1 MLSEHQPLIVNA
13 VADLA
18 GAIAFAIFLTLA
30 LRGATIRQW
39 RDNVLSIGSA
49 ALALLWNAGSFLVLL
64 LPPGSFQLTVEA
76 VRYSALSLLP
86 AVLLDL
92 SLAGRLRRI
101 SEGWD
106 IS

>member
-13 VADLA
+13 AADLA

-64 LPPGSFQLTVEA
+64 LPPVFSTHGGSG
-76 VRYSALSLLP
+76 ALFRAEPASSGVARSL
-86 AVLLDL
+86 
-92 SLAGRLRRI
+92 SRAG
-101 SEGWD
+101 
-106 IS
+106 